1 MQREGNEQC
10 DLPLLLFLGS
20 RTNSKRCS
28 PRIPESKVD
37 LCHNPTSWSHLA
49 NNFCLQLGERHLN
62 YSRFLKTNATKPCL
76 KASAKFCC
84 LIANATLEGKRGAT
98 KKNENGSKSC
108 AIVDKNDENNEAN
121 MHFKTKVRECSRV
134 TGLRVQGD
142 RFSAIA
148 RMHTF
153 VHSWHPH

>member
-98 KKNENGSKSC
+98 KKTKTVQKVARLLIKTTKIMKRTCTSKR
-108 AIVDKNDENNEAN
+108 KFGN
-121 MHFKTKVRECSRV
+121 VRVSPAYGYKG
-134 TGLRVQGD
+134 TGFLQ
-142 RFSAIA
+142 
-148 RMHTF
+148 
-153 VHSWHPH
+153 